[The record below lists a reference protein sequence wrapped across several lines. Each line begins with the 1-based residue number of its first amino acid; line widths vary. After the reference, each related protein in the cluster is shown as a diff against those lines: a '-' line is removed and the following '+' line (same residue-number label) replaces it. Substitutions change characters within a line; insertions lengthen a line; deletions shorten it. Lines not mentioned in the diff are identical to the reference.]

1 MKRIFLI
8 TATFMMM
15 ATSKNAGAQWNN
27 DVAPN
32 HSSPTGNHK
41 AKSPDKKK
49 FKARSATVHG
59 NVLKDFMRSNRILS
73 ETKAINVNINA
84 VRHFIRSYGDIS
96 DAKWFATECGYI
108 ANFLS
113 KGIYTKIA
121 YDEKGRWLYNLLEYT
136 EANLAFEIRHRVKR
150 NYYDDDIFVVHQYE
164 FDNNK
169 TVYLIRM
176 RDQQSNIVTL
186 KVCDGEIEDIT
197 PFDKK

>member
-1 MKRIFLI
+1 MKRILLI
-8 TATFMMM
+8 TASFIVI
-15 ATSKNAGAQWNN
+15 ASSKNAGAQWMN
-27 DVAPN
+27 DVASN
-32 HSSPTGNHK
+32 HSSSTGNVK
-41 AKSPDKKK
+41 AKSPVKKK
-49 FKARSATVHG
+49 FKPRTATVQG
-59 NVLKDFMRSNRILS
+59 NVLKDFMGSNRILS

-84 VRHFIRSYGDIS
+84 VRHFIRSFGDLP

-121 YDEKGRWLYNLLEYT
+121 YDERGRWLYNLLEYT

-150 NYYDDDIFVVHQYE
+150 NYYDHDIFVVHQYE

-186 KVCDGEIEDIT
+186 KVCNGEIEDIT
-197 PFDKK
+197 PRDKK